1 MGQRRLRCGGRKKAP
16 FGSQEAAILAAAG
29 INVAGTLAASAISA
43 SATKKA
49 AQDQANAT
57 INAAQKQAQAV
68 KDQTARSKE
77 YQQEA
82 QEFVKEQNAE
92 NRELQKDIQM
102 QLQMLTGQQNV
113 NDRLEAS
120 KIKVKAGGSTRR
132 RLRDAG
138 VQQSLLRGGNMPF
151 VVTDGGGVLPLGLTP
166 EGFELYEIRGNDHE
180 HYHKTRGGKYKS
192 GVGIKFADGNVVE
205 GEGNQKKNGGEL
217 MLVTPDNAYF
227 ISKHNIN
234 GFNPADS
241 VKYGVHP
248 LQAYAIQEQEKAIAG
263 INDDGTRKA
272 KCGTKK
278 RFLIGGTPNLY
289 DYAGQLSPTIGTDT
303 VGDTAV
309 GVAYATQNPDEK
321 RSLKCGGKCRKRAY
335 WGTDA
340 QGRRIWISG
349 TSGSTSQSSGPGNGG
364 RTSYYGNTPGGSASS
379 STTPRGSN
387 GGPGTGGRTGVNTY
401 GGGGGNTGGSSKGSS
416 GSGTRSAGSGGFW
429 SDFSW
434 NNGGADL
441 AGAGLNALGNVGGA
455 WITASANRAASQTL
469 ADAYNKGANIMA
481 DAYRSLKTIDMNSI
495 RKEDYAAAHM
505 MPALQAPVSFAASQ
519 IAGVDRKLQRRL
531 ANAGRYSASGA
542 AAQQRMADADVEA
555 QDEKNRIY
563 SADQQQMQQIRQANA
578 ERVTEAARMN
588 AYLDTQA
595 NQQYS
600 GDYLKLLQYNNDI
613 ENEKILG
620 AAGATSEGA
629 INGAGAIAQGQTS
642 AAQAWSTALANS
654 GLTFSNTLSSMAKRK
669 ADLENTMLGATTDA
683 KIDYISRNGNTQ
695 QVQDELAA
703 VNAALKNG
711 NLSDEDKAK
720 YEYYKTKLERRLNRN
735 R

>member
-1 MGQRRLRCGGRKKAP
+1 MSKRRLRNAGTRQKAI
-16 FGSQEAAILAAAG
+16 FGAEAGAILAAAG
-29 INVAGTLAASAISA
+29 INVAGTLAASAINA
-43 SATKKA
+43 NATKRA
-49 AQDQANAT
+49 AQDQAKAT
-57 INAAQKQAQAV
+57 VQAAQRQSQAI
-68 KDQTARSKE
+68 KDQTSKSRE
-77 YQQEA
+77 YQQQA
-82 QEFVKEQNAE
+82 QEFTKEQNAE
-92 NRELQKDIQM
+92 NRELQKDV
-102 QLQMLTGQQNV
+102 QLQLQLLTGQQNV

-120 KIKVKAGGSTRR
+120 KIKVKAGGSANRR
-132 RLRDAG
+132 TLG
-138 VQQSLLRGGNMPF
+138 NMQQSFLRGGNMPF
-151 VVTDGGGVLPLGLTP
+151 TVTDGGGVLPVGITS
-166 EGFELYEIRGNDHE
+166 EGYELYEIIGNDHE

-192 GVGIKFADGNVVE
+192 GVGIKFFDGNIVE

-227 ISKHNIN
+227 ISKHSIN
-234 GFNPADS
+234 GFNPAES
-241 VKYGVHP
+241 VKQGLHP
-248 LQAYAIQEQEKAIAG
+248 LQAYAIQEKEKDMIG
-263 INDDGTRKA
+263 INDDGTK
-272 KCGTKK
+272 KTKYSK
-278 RFLIGGTPNLY
+278 RRFLIGGTPNLY
-289 DYAGQLSPTIGTDT
+289 DYTNMAYPQVGTDT
-303 VGDTAV
+303 IADTAV

-349 TSGSTSQSSGPGNGG
+349 TTGSSSSSTSSGPSRGG
-364 RTSYYGNTPGGSASS
+364 RTSYYGNTPGGNNTST
-379 STTPRGSN
+379 TTPRSSN
-387 GGPGTGGRTGVNTY
+387 GGPGTGGRTGAGVY
-401 GGGGGNTGGSSKGSS
+401 GGGGGNAGGSSKGSS

-441 AGAGLNALGNVGGA
+441 AGAGLNALGNIGGA
-455 WITASANRAASQTL
+455 WITSSANRSAARTL
-469 ADAYNKGANIMA
+469 SDAYNKGAEIMA
-481 DAYRSLKTIDMNSI
+481 DAYRSLRTIDMNSL

-588 AYLDTQA
+588 AYLDTEA
-595 NQQYS
+595 NKQYS

-669 ADLENTMLGATTDA
+669 ADLENTMLGATTDTKIEYVA
-683 KIDYISRNGNTQ
+683 KNGSRSEKDKQ
-695 QVQDELAA
+695 LKA
-703 VNAALKNG
+703 VKAALRSGK
-711 NLSDEDKAK
+711 LSKEDEAK
-720 YEYYKTKLERRLNRN
+720 YKYYESLLS
-735 R
+735 